1 MLFILECSPRKL
13 QCFHILLF
21 LLNYK
26 EFSFFI
32 KTQKGNHP
40 LASHYWEY
48 IKFSFK
54 EMLGHFLNNSS
65 TNRISR
71 LKKRLRNLY
80 KNQIFKPEIKPMIR
94 NLWDEL
100 YQLENKQ
107 ANILNVVLISDGKK
121 CSKFFFKVP
130 EERNIQDQILSEL
143 YIDYNKSKHSSNLVT
158 FSSLPKIS
166 IKNFVPMRQLPKLLL
181 LNFLAKFL
189 IERKYQKTNFTFE
202 RVKYL

>member
-1 MLFILECSPRKL
+1 
-13 QCFHILLF
+13 
-21 LLNYK
+21 
-26 EFSFFI
+26 
-32 KTQKGNHP
+32 
-40 LASHYWEY
+40 
-48 IKFSFK
+48 
-54 EMLGHFLNNSS
+54 MLGHFLNNSS

-80 KNQIFKPEIKPMIR
+80 KNQIFKPEIKPIIR
-94 NLWDEL
+94 NLWDEF

-121 CSKFFFKVP
+121 CSKFFFKVS
-130 EERNIQDQILSEL
+130 EKRNIQDQILSEL

-166 IKNFVPMRQLPKLLL
+166 IKNFVPKRQLPKLLL

-189 IERKYQKTNFTFE
+189 IERKYQKANFTFE